1 MMSEWPL
8 RYLVAE
14 CMTMSA
20 PCSIG
25 RVSTGV
31 ATVEST
37 PSSAP
42 ALCAISAI
50 AAMSDTLQVGLA
62 GVSIQTSLVTPG
74 FTAAAT
80 WSVLSVSTNSTLR
93 PHCVAKVI
101 SQLRSAQYMTFEVTT
116 WSPGERARKQA
127 VAALM
132 PEEKISDFAP
142 PSSAVSVASAW
153 SNVGLSERA

>member
-1 MMSEWPL
+1 M
-8 RYLVAE
+8 
-14 CMTMSA
+14 
-20 PCSIG
+20 G

-42 ALCAISAI
+42 ALWAMAAI

-80 WSVLSVSTNSTLR
+80 WSVWSVSTNSTLR

-101 SQLRSAQYMTFEVTT
+101 SQLRRAQYMTFEVTT
-116 WSPGERARKQA
+116 
-127 VAALM
+127 
-132 PEEKISDFAP
+132 
-142 PSSAVSVASAW
+142 
-153 SNVGLSERA
+153 